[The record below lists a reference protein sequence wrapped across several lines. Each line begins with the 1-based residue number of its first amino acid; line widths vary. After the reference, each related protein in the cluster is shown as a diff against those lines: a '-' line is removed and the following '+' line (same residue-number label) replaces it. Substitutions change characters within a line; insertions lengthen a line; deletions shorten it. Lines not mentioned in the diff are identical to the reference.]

1 MSTRLVFSRANLP
14 SALPRPRARPPSP
27 PLACPQTRLFAT
39 SPCTREEK
47 HGSTRKMRPR
57 DRLQFLMENEKDGT
71 VPTGEGEE
79 ATVLPAAAEQPVAPT
94 AAAASPA
101 PDTASQAF
109 NAAPSVSSSSSQQPP
124 PPPPPPPSPPAAS
137 EGELILP
144 PPMPG
149 LPPLTSHQLPLTRL
163 PFSSQQFVKRLEGA
177 GVKRGVASELMRLT
191 KGLLG
196 REEERAQREILNKQD
211 LENESYLFTA
221 ALAELKAG
229 SQVKSRNDGI
239 TLRSLTAIL
248 QRETDGLDQKLKED
262 MRRLASDIQ
271 LDMNNRKE
279 ETGQELQA
287 LDKKDLNSKFTMLL
301 GEMRTE
307 AEATRWISTRR
318 AIVAIAVFI
327 VITVGTWSASKQW
340 EKKRPPPSIE
350 ELGVKVPAG
359 EEDEALHTDAAA
371 GGSQR
376 GWSFWGLV
384 GPTEGKRVG
393 ADEDEA

>member
-1 MSTRLVFSRANLP
+1 
-14 SALPRPRARPPSP
+14 
-27 PLACPQTRLFAT
+27 
-39 SPCTREEK
+39 
-47 HGSTRKMRPR
+47 MRPR

-71 VPTGEGEE
+71 IPAEEGEE
-79 ATVLPAAAEQPVAPT
+79 TTVLPAASEQPVDPPT
-94 AAAASPA
+94 PATATPA
-101 PDTASQAF
+101 PDTASHAS
-109 NAAPSVSSSSSQQPP
+109 NAAPSTSSSSAQPQ
-124 PPPPPPPSPPAAS
+124 PPPPPPSPPAAS

-177 GVKRGVASELMRLT
+177 GLKRGVATELMKLT

-196 REEERAQREILNKQD
+196 REEQRAQREILNKQD

-229 SQVKSRNDGI
+229 SQIKSRNDGI
-239 TLRSLTAIL
+239 TLRSLTANL

-262 MRRLASDIQ
+262 MRRLSSDIQ

-279 ETGQELQA
+279 ESSQELQA
-287 LDKKDLNSKFTMLL
+287 LDKRVMDLNSKFTVIL
-301 GEMRTE
+301 GEVRTE
-307 AEATRWISTRR
+307 AESTRWISTRR
-318 AIVAIAVFI
+318 AIVAIAVF
-327 VITVGTWSASKQW
+327 VVYTVAAWSW
-340 EKKRPPPSIE
+340 EKKRPPPPPSIE
-350 ELGVKVPAG
+350 ELGVKVPVG
-359 EEDEALHTDAAA
+359 EEDEALQTDAAA
-371 GGSQR
+371 GDSQR

-393 ADEDEA
+393 GDEDEA

>member
-1 MSTRLVFSRANLP
+1 
-14 SALPRPRARPPSP
+14 
-27 PLACPQTRLFAT
+27 
-39 SPCTREEK
+39 
-47 HGSTRKMRPR
+47 
-57 DRLQFLMENEKDGT
+57 
-71 VPTGEGEE
+71 
-79 ATVLPAAAEQPVAPT
+79 
-94 AAAASPA
+94 
-101 PDTASQAF
+101 
-109 NAAPSVSSSSSQQPP
+109 
-124 PPPPPPPSPPAAS
+124 
-137 EGELILP
+137 
-144 PPMPG
+144 MPG
-149 LPPLTSHQLPLTRL
+149 LPPLTSHQHPLTRL

-177 GVKRGVASELMRLT
+177 GVERATASEVMKLT
-191 KGLLG
+191 KGLLV

-271 LDMNNRKE
+271 RSAVLIEAFDHVQLDMNNRKE

-287 LDKKDLNSKFTMLL
+287 LDKKVMDLNSKFTMLL
-301 GEMRTE
+301 GEVRTE

-318 AIVAIAVFI
+318 AIVAIAVFV
-327 VITVGTWSASKQW
+327 VIIVGTFSASKQW
-340 EKKRPPPSIE
+340 QKKRPPPSIE
-350 ELGVKVPAG
+350 ELGVKVPAV
-359 EEDEALHTDAAA
+359 EEDEVLHTEALG
-371 GGSQR
+371 GGSQQR